1 MLRERS
7 EPEKGPIYNEIY
19 NGISESEHSRH
30 FPGVSGG
37 KKVADFLNHIGP
49 SVAYP
54 EVAAARANPAPRLEF
69 RPVAGGKVAAYFE
82 PNLTRV
88 WYQSRSTICV
98 GKYNGESPLR
108 PVRRGRPSCPA
119 VAS

>member
-1 MLRERS
+1 MLRGRCG
-7 EPEKGPIYNEIY
+7 PEKGPICDEIY
-19 NGISESEHSRH
+19 NGISGSEQLRH

-49 SVAYP
+49 SVAHS

-88 WYQSRSTICV
+88 WYQSRSSIYNE
-98 GKYNGESPLR
+98 KYNGESPLR

-119 VAS
+119 AA